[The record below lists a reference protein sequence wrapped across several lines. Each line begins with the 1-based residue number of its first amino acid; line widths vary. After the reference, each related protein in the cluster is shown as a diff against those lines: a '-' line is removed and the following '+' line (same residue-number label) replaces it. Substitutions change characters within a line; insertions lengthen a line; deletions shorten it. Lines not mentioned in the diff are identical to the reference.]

1 MQGDRRIKIVEFRIH
16 KGNKAA
22 DFSLLKPGNVWL
34 LGVRLTPAAAW
45 LSGFPT
51 RQLLQAVNSKDKG
64 QYPIVERSIKE
75 GSI

>member
-1 MQGDRRIKIVEFRIH
+1 MQGDGKIKILEFRIH
-16 KGNKAA
+16 KGNKTA

-34 LGVRLTPAAAW
+34 LGVQLTPAAAW

-64 QYPIVERSIKE
+64 QYPIVERIIKE